1 MHIDDDILKKMGFN
15 EKGRMETE
23 NHTILIM
30 YYDIWNLYINGKNG
44 YSSDEIFIQ
53 DFFTVEHF
61 VDVIRVLTGKELKTK

>member
-15 EKGRMETE
+15 ERGRMETE
-23 NHTILIM
+23 NHIILIR
-30 YYDIWNLYINGKNG
+30 YYDIWNLHINGKNG
-44 YSSDEIFIQ
+44 YSIDEIFIQ